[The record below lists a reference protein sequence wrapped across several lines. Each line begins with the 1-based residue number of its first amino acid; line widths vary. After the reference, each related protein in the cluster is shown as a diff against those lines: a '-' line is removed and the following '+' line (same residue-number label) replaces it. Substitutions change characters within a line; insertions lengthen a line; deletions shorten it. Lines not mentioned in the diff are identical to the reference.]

1 MTDVCLISVVD
12 DDESLRESLEGLLKS
27 LGYGVEVFS
36 SADNFLSSKALAKT
50 NCLVLDVRM
59 PGMSGLELQR
69 ELTGQRAK
77 IPIIFITAHGDED
90 VVSRVITD
98 GSVDCLLKP
107 FSEDSLL
114 NAISLALSG

>member
-1 MTDVCLISVVD
+1 VPAT
-12 DDESLRESLEGLLKS
+12 
-27 LGYGVEVFS
+27 F
-36 SADNFLSSKALAKT
+36 A
-50 NCLVLDVRM
+50 
-59 PGMSGLELQR
+59 
-69 ELTGQRAK
+69 
-77 IPIIFITAHGDED
+77 IIFITAHGDED

>member
-1 MTDVCLISVVD
+1 MNRSANPSRGCS
-12 DDESLRESLEGLLKS
+12 SLWAMAWRC
-27 LGYGVEVFS
+27 FHRPT
-36 SADNFLSSKALAKT
+36 AFLSSKALAKT
-50 NCLVLDVRM
+50 NCLLLDVHM

-107 FSEDSLL
+107 FSEDYLL